1 MVVTHKNRY
10 FENCGDKNLKKSNK
24 NSYNEIRKRKLDLRE
39 KKTKNQP
46 ILTRYKVFCCSF

>member
-1 MVVTHKNRY
+1 
-10 FENCGDKNLKKSNK
+10 ENCGDKNLKKSNK